1 MTICLGVGKIL
12 YIGCFLLICGSW
24 RIPGELDWLRDL
36 FRAGRLLLGGVC
48 IFGARRL
55 RLGRVRVFGSRSL
68 LLGRV

>member
-1 MTICLGVGKIL
+1 MTICLGVCKIL

-36 FRAGRLLLGGVC
+36 FRAGRLLLNIRRV
-48 IFGARRL
+48 FGARRL